1 MGAGL
6 CVLLFSGGAYA
17 GVVWEY
23 KVVDA
28 NLHNRQ
34 LETMLN
40 TQGAAGWELV
50 LINAQG
56 VAVFKHRK

>member
-1 MGAGL
+1 M
-6 CVLLFSGGAYA
+6 LLFSGAANA
-17 GVVWEY
+17 GIVWEY

-34 LETMLN
+34 LEAMLN
-40 TQGAAGWELV
+40 AQGAAGWELV
-50 LINAQG
+50 LINKQG